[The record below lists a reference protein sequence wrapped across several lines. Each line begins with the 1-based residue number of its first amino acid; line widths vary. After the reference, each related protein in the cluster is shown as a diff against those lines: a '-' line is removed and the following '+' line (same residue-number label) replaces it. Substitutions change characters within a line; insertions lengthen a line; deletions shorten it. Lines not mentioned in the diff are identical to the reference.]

1 MTLINSKIHFILLA
15 GGDSLRF
22 SSNSNKL
29 LAKFKNKNLL
39 VHNIEFLKEL
49 KFKKI
54 TLVINNTK
62 NADISN
68 FIDLEIIKGGK
79 TRSESVKNALDT
91 SKIRSKYVLIHDAAR
106 PLNSKKLINNII
118 KNLIEK
124 KYDCVV
130 PYSNCT
136 DTIVVNHKNLDRE
149 NIKLIK
155 TPQGFIKKKIIYLHN
170 KYNKKKLTDDSQL
183 FRYDNNNYKIK
194 YLLQNEINIKI
205 TYRDELNSLNKLI
218 SNNTLVGIG
227 YDIHKTIMT
236 NKNNF
241 IRIGGA
247 NIKSKIKVISH
258 SDGDVV
264 LHAITDSILGAL
276 SQRDIGTYFP
286 NTKRNL
292 NRNSID
298 FLNYA
303 LKKMTSKKMMIN
315 NIDIMIVSEKPKINP
330 HFDKIINSISKLLKT
345 DKNNLTIKATT
356 NEKSGLIGR
365 GNFIACW
372 SNVSLK
378 VI

>member
-39 VHNIEFLKEL
+39 IHNIEFLKEL

-79 TRSESVKNALDT
+79 TRSESVKNALDK
-91 SKIRSKYVLIHDAAR
+91 SKIRSKYVLIHDVAR

-130 PYSNCT
+130 PYSKCT

-183 FRYDNNNYKIK
+183 FRYDNKNYKIK

-218 SNNTLVGIG
+218 LNNILVGIG

-236 NKNNF
+236 NKNNL
-241 IRIGGA
+241 IRIGGV

-330 HFDKIINSISKLLKT
+330 HFDKIINSMSKLLKT